1 MRITSRMTV
10 DTAVKHITENQEK
23 MNKLQN
29 QISSTKQFQNASEDP
44 VNSSLSLGLRSNLRT
59 LDSFVETTGSTN
71 DWMNATEF
79 ALGNLE
85 TIAMRANTL
94 VLQGLNETIANKDRA
109 STLGIEMR
117 DLLSQALDIGNTTH
131 NDQYIFSGY
140 QVKDKPFQLDPDTLK
155 VPPTYTDY
163 LGNATAAYQKITYKG
178 DAGVMQRTLA
188 PDQSIPM
195 NVSGKPAVNDI
206 LGSLLT
212 AYEALVKD
220 PYDSSTL
227 QNALGGIKTSLDT
240 LSQYRTSNGTRLRQV
255 GTAADYLDQ
264 VKIET
269 KSLLSKKEDTNM
281 AEAYAS
287 LAGQKATYQA
297 VLEVSQRA
305 ISALSLFDYMQ

>member
-1 MRITSRMTV
+1 M
-10 DTAVKHITENQEK
+10 
-23 MNKLQN
+23 
-29 QISSTKQFQNASEDP
+29 
-44 VNSSLSLGLRSNLRT
+44 RT
-59 LDSFVETTGSTN
+59 LDSFIETTGSTN

-79 ALGNLE
+79 ALSNLE
-85 TIAMRANTL
+85 TIATRANTL

-140 QVKDKPFQLDPDTLK
+140 QVKDKPFQLDPDTVK
-155 VPPTYTDY
+155 GTYPDY
-163 LGNATAAYQKITYKG
+163 LGNATAAYQKITYNG
-178 DAGVMQRTLA
+178 DSGIMQRTLA
-188 PDQSIPM
+188 PDQIIPM
-195 NVSGKPAVNDI
+195 NVNGKPAVNEI
-206 LGSLLT
+206 LDKLLT

-227 QNALGGIKTSLDT
+227 QTALGGIKTSLDT

-255 GTAADYLDQ
+255 ETAADYLAQ